1 MSQYR
6 RSSRQCNQQTEKF
19 VLIQLG
25 LNTAEAVDKVNDD
38 ARMTS
43 GAYKDV
49 SIPPKQSTM

>member
-19 VLIQLG
+19 VLIQLR
-25 LNTAEAVDKVNDD
+25 LNTAEAVDNVNDD